1 MNDIT
6 REKLSAYLDGALSD
20 MERRSIEVEVSR
32 SEELRLELEALRAVS
47 AAVKGLPK
55 EELPA
60 GFRARLDA
68 RIAREGSAP
77 QREYFILPPAYRPLA
92 FALSTAVV
100 ALVVWDRTVPR
111 PDAVSPRAGWD
122 SETVA
127 VKSAAD
133 APPSVDVSGLVS
145 SLGGGGG
152 ANLADEVEAKKED
165 AASTLG
171 KNLSAPGK
179 PLEFAESAAPA
190 APTPAEAAFDRAAA
204 EPAPGASGTFTARN
218 EEERSAINERLYRG
232 FEEEKKRMGIARI
245 ADKDSEADNLP
256 LGGRD
261 LMALQAS
268 PEAPRLGA
276 LSAARG
282 AAPLRK
288 AKGASSA
295 PVVKALSLKSP
306 EALAAAWAAA
316 ALPGEPPTLDFTKEM
331 ALFLAG
337 PSGCG
342 IVDVQQ
348 RKKFIVILYKESGF
362 DDPSARVRAA
372 ALSPKPVVVKP
383 AE

>member
-1 MNDIT
+1 MNDST
-6 REKLSAYLDGALSD
+6 RERLSAYLDGALSD
-20 MERRSIEVEVSR
+20 MERRAVEVELSR

-68 RIAREGSAP
+68 RIARESAAP
-77 QREYFILPPAYRPLA
+77 EREYFILPPSYRPLA
-92 FALSTAVV
+92 LALSTAVV
-100 ALVVWDRTVPR
+100 ALVVWDRTVTHEPAA
-111 PDAVSPRAGWD
+111 PSRAGWD

-127 VKSAAD
+127 IKSAAD
-133 APPSVDVSGLVS
+133 APPSIDVSGNLS
-145 SLGGGGG
+145 ALASG
-152 ANLADEVEAKKED
+152 AKGAAKED
-165 AASTLG
+165 ATDGAKEGASSTLG

-190 APTPAEAAFDRAAA
+190 
-204 EPAPGASGTFTARN
+204 PGEGGAFTALN

-232 FEEEKKRMGIARI
+232 FEQEKKRMGIARI
-245 ADKDSEADNLP
+245 AEKSSEADNLP
-256 LGGRD
+256 MGGRD

-268 PEAPRLGA
+268 PEAPRLDAGA
-276 LSAARG
+276 LGATRG
-282 AAPLRK
+282 ASARK
-288 AKGASSA
+288 AKAERSA
-295 PVVKALSLKSP
+295 PLVKALSLKSD

-316 ALPGEPPTLDFTKEM
+316 ALPGDAPAIDFSKDM

-337 PSGCG
+337 PAGSG
-342 IVDVQQ
+342 IVDVQV
-348 RKKFIVILYKESGF
+348 RKKFIVVTYKDAGF
-362 DDPSARVRAA
+362 DDPSARVRAV

>member
-55 EELPA
+55 EELPS

-68 RIAREGSAP
+68 RIAREGAAP
-77 QREYFILPPAYRPLA
+77 EREYFILPPAYRPLA

-111 PDAVSPRAGWD
+111 PDEISPRAGWD
-122 SETVA
+122 GETVA

-133 APPSVDVSGLVS
+133 APPSVDVSGRVS
-145 SLGGGGG
+145 SLAG
-152 ANLADEVEAKKED
+152 AGAKLGDEAAPKKED
-165 AASTLG
+165 AVATLG

-179 PLEFAESAAPA
+179 PLEFAESAVPSAPPPA
-190 APTPAEAAFDRAAA
+190 AHEGNAA
-204 EPAPGASGTFTARN
+204 EPAPAPGAGGAFTARS
-218 EEERSAINERLYRG
+218 EEERSAINERLYKG
-232 FEEEKKRMGIARI
+232 FEQEKKRMGIARI
-245 ADKDSEADNLP
+245 ADKGSEADDLP

-268 PEAPRLGA
+268 PAAPKVGA
-276 LSAARG
+276 MSALRG
-282 AAPLRK
+282 ASARRMK
-288 AKGASSA
+288 AERSA
-295 PVVKALSLKSP
+295 PVVKALSLKSA

-316 ALPGEPPTLDFTKEM
+316 ALPGEPPAIDFTKEM

-342 IVDVQQ
+342 IVEVQQ
-348 RKKFIVILYKESGF
+348 RKKFIVVFYKESGF

-372 ALSPKPVVVKP
+372 ALSAKPVVVKP